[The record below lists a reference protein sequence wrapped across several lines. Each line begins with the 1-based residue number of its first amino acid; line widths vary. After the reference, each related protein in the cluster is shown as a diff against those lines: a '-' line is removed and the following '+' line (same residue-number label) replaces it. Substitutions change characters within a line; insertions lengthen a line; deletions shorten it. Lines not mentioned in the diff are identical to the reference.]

1 MFDLNKKEKPF
12 TSFGG
17 FGGGGLGLAGG
28 GISAKTYVDE
38 VFSTFLYEGNGGT
51 QSINNGIDL
60 AGEGGLVWF
69 KKRNGSTYAGLWDTA
84 RGVTKRLR
92 PDNSNAES
100 DASNIVTA
108 FNSNG
113 VSISATGG
121 TQINNNNDDYVSWT
135 FRKAPGFFDIQTW
148 TGNGA
153 ARTIAHNLGSVPGM
167 ILVKPVGFAE
177 NWKVWH
183 RNLPNTATDFLT
195 LNETGSKESSS
206 TIWNNTAPTSTH
218 FSLGN
223 NLAVN
228 GGGNSDY
235 TYIAYIFAHDDAQYG
250 KSGNESI
257 IKCGTYTGNG
267 SSTTPVVS
275 NLGFE
280 PQFILIKR
288 SNNSGG
294 WYLFDSMRGINTG
307 SVEPTL
313 QTQETNAEA
322 ADNNGNIALTATGF
336 QTEADGV
343 GTNAS
348 GSTYIYMAIRRP
360 HKPPEAAINVF
371 AMDTRSGT
379 SPTPPTY
386 KSGFPVDWV
395 WERAIN
401 TTNNWS
407 ARTRLT
413 GNGKEFDLN
422 LTSAEGSN
430 SNTRIEFDRNDGLGT
445 DTTVDSNR
453 HAWMF
458 KRAPGFFDIVTFIGN
473 SASSQNVSHNLG
485 AVPEMMIFKNRQSNF
500 DWNVYH
506 ASLGNNKA
514 LVLND
519 TSVPGSSTTTAWNNT
534 TPTASVFSVGDNA
547 YSNQG
552 SQPIVAYLFATLAG
566 ISKVGSYSGTG
577 SANNIDCGFAASA
590 RFVLIKRADST
601 GDWFVFDTTRG
612 MVSGNDFFLKLNT
625 TAAQTG
631 GDDYIDPYATGFTIN
646 GTYSGL
652 NASGGTYIFLAI
664 A

>member
-1 MFDLNKKEKPF
+1 MSNL
-12 TSFGG
+12 TRALMMGA
-17 FGGGGLGLAGG
+17 AGAASG
-28 GISAKTYVDE
+28 DKVYVDE

-69 KKRNGSTYAGLWDTA
+69 KKRNGGTYAGLWDTA

-92 PDNSNAES
+92 PDNNYAES
-100 DASNIVTA
+100 DASNLVTA

-223 NLAVN
+223 NLSVN

-257 IKCGTYTGNG
+257 IKCGSYTSNG
-267 SSTTPVVS
+267 SEQEI

-280 PQFILIKR
+280 PQFILIK
-288 SNNSGG
+288 SSSHAGG
-294 WYLFDSMRGINTG
+294 WYLFDSMRGIFTG
-307 SVEPTL
+307 SVEPSL

-336 QTEADGV
+336 RTDYNG
-343 GTNAS
+343 GGLNNS
-348 GSTYIYMAIRRP
+348 GRTYIYMAIRRP
-360 HKPPEAAINVF
+360 HKPPEVGTEVFQASAASSYAGTDDIPCNF
-371 AMDTRSGT
+371 APDFFIAKTRSQAN
-379 SPTPPTY
+379 SFYAEP
-386 KSGFPVDWV
+386 
-395 WERAIN
+395 RL
-401 TTNNWS
+401 TNNWLVTNGTDAES
-407 ARTRLT
+407 STNYFDWDGPGGKINLT
-413 GNGKEFDLN
+413 G
-422 LTSAEGSN
+422 TSFSGDP
-430 SNTRIEFDRNDGLGT
+430 IF
-445 DTTVDSNR
+445 
-453 HAWMF
+453 WQF
-458 KRAPGFFDIVTFIGN
+458 KRAPGFMDVVAYTGDGTYDGSYSVN
-473 SASSQNVSHNLG
+473 HNLEV
-485 AVPEMMIFKNRQSNF
+485 VPEMIIAKNRGSTNF
-500 DWNVYH
+500 WNVYH
-506 ASLGNNKA
+506 SGLTSDTYQVNLNRNSAQLNTGQSWGPAAASFKPQYAGNS
-514 LVLND
+514 D
-519 TSVPGSSTTTAWNNT
+519 YSSNHSGQN
-534 TPTASVFSVGDNA
+534 
-547 YSNQG
+547 Y
-552 SQPIVAYLFATLAG
+552 VAYLFATLSG

-577 SANNIDCGFAASA
+577 NDINVDCGFTAGA
-590 RFVLIKRADST
+590 RFVLIKCIDDVN
-601 GDWFVFDTTRG
+601 GDWYVWDSVRG
-612 MVSGNDFFLKLNT
+612 IVSGNDPYLLLNSN
-625 TAAQTG
+625 AAQVTNT
-631 GDDYIDPYATGFTIN
+631 DYVDPLNAGFTV
-646 GTYSGL
+646 TSSAPAAL
-652 NASGGTYIFLAI
+652 NASGGTYLFLAI